1 MKQSFIGKGLKDL
14 VEGSPNLNVLNILR
28 SLIEDG
34 NCECYI
40 PFEYSTEKKT
50 SKDPRIHFMPI
61 ESGTKIKVTTIQS
74 HKERFNF
81 SITGEVD
88 VYVEYLTGD
97 EDDTVEVLPKKIFRT
112 YTIIRDGKLTIDY
125 IIAKLSEETFN
136 ELRNANVL
144 YYNGVEVSKNHKYI
158 PEFLYKVKLTDIPL
172 VSYAWAQ
179 PQQIGLYANLNEEN
193 ELSNTLTEVNKIIKQ
208 LQLDGQVASSEFENS
223 IYYNEPYLGETR
235 NGDKIECQCITYEV
249 KNENNINQEYIDIA
263 SKDIN
268 SAMRVKKTITKL
280 LKELRFVDR
289 CVVMAIENSSTKGG
303 FKWSEP
309 KVTGRTIMTE
319 SKTTEVPGL
328 GRMYELTRKSYMKKF

>member
-1 MKQSFIGKGLKDL
+1 MKQSFIGKGLKGL

-40 PFEYSTEKKT
+40 PFEYSREKKT

-88 VYVEYLTGD
+88 VYVEYEGKDNTIEL
-97 EDDTVEVLPKKIFRT
+97 LPKKIFRT

-144 YYNGVEVSKNHKYI
+144 YYNGIEVSKNHKYVS
-158 PEFLYKVKLTDIPL
+158 EFLYKVKLTDIPL
-172 VSYAWAQ
+172 ISYAWAQ

-208 LQLDGQVASSEFENS
+208 FQADGQAVTSDFEDS
-223 IYYNEPYLGETR
+223 IYYNESYLGETR
-235 NGDKIECQCITYEV
+235 DGDKIECKCITYEV
-249 KNENNINQEYIDIA
+249 KNEKNINQEYIDIA
-263 SKDIN
+263 NKDLA
-268 SAMRVKKTITKL
+268 SAIRVKKTITKL

-289 CVVMAIENSSTKGG
+289 CVVMAIENSGTKGC

-309 KVTGRTIMTE
+309 KITGRTIMTE
-319 SKTTEVPGL
+319 SKTTEVAGL
-328 GRMYELTRKSYMKKF
+328 GRMYELTRKSYKKMF

>member
-1 MKQSFIGKGLKDL
+1 MKQTFIGKGLKGL
-14 VEGSPNLNVLNILR
+14 VKGSPNLNVLNILR
-28 SLIEDG
+28 SLIEDES
-34 NCECYI
+34 CECYI
-40 PFEYSTEKKT
+40 PAKYSTEKKT
-50 SKDPRIHFMPI
+50 SKDPRIHFMPE
-61 ESGTKIKVTTIQS
+61 ESGKKIKVTNIQS
-74 HKERFNF
+74 NKERFNF

-88 VYVEYLTGD
+88 VYVEYEGD
-97 EDDTVEVLPKKIFRT
+97 NGNIELLPKKIFRT
-112 YTIIRDGKLTIDY
+112 YTIIRDSELTIDY
-125 IIAKLSEETFN
+125 IVAKLSEETFN

-144 YYNGVEVSKNHKYI
+144 YYNGVEVSKNHNYI

-193 ELSNTLTEVNKIIKQ
+193 ELSNTLSEVNKIIKQ
-208 LQLDGQVASSEFENS
+208 FQLDGQVVSSEFENS
-223 IYYNEPYLGETR
+223 IYYNEPYLGEER
-235 NGDKIECQCITYEV
+235 NGDKIECECITYEV
-249 KNENNINQEYIDIA
+249 KNENNVNQEYINTA

-268 SAMRVKKTITKL
+268 SAMKVKKAINKL

-303 FKWSEP
+303 FEWSEP
-309 KVTGRTIMTE
+309 KITGRTIITE